1 MGETVSEFLSVETK
15 DLLQSMPDSAS
26 LHDANGNAIWVS
38 DKTLEMFCK
47 GAENL
52 NNKGFIEQINPQDKL
67 DVLKAFSDCNA
78 SGKQQT
84 VTFRCQF
91 IKPDGSFEVSYFE
104 LRVSSYLHKEEQFFL
119 ALVRDISND
128 KRSSDQAKQDV
139 ERAQNSSSTK
149 SMFLS
154 HMSHELRTPLNAI
167 IGFSQM
173 LMGEAAVV
181 ISDEKKTEYAGLVN
195 QSASHL
201 LNIINDPRAIQQVL
215 INLIANAIKFSNRGD
230 KVTVVIERN
239 RRKVNLKVI
248 DTGLGMEKDTLDN
261 LGSSFFQEE
270 QSTTKRFEGTG
281 LGLSIV
287 FGLVQLHNGEISFDS
302 TKGSGTTVVFGL
314 GFALIA
320 GNALYSQE
328 GSHPDPIWST
338 AKQQDSLSQNFEP
351 EIAKV
356 SKPNTITRSVL
367 TQRISVTNIPVPTA
381 SPARSSSIAAQSSL
395 VRDVQSALA
404 DIGFYKGKIDGIYGA
419 GTKLAIMN
427 FQQRA
432 GIIPN
437 GEASYGLLSNVKSV
451 QAVADVKILVMRV
464 LALMASWAIKPK
476 VRLSAFKNALS

>member
-1 MGETVSEFLSVETK
+1 MQSVSV
-15 DLLQSMPDSAS
+15 
-26 LHDANGNAIWVS
+26 
-38 DKTLEMFCK
+38 
-47 GAENL
+47 
-52 NNKGFIEQINPQDKL
+52 L

-201 LNIINDPRAIQQVL
+201 LNIIND
-215 INLIANAIKFSNRGD
+215 NLIANAIKFSNRGD

-302 TKGSGTTVVFGL
+302 TKGSGTT
-314 GFALIA
+314 I
-320 GNALYSQE
+320 Q
-328 GSHPDPIWST
+328 
-338 AKQQDSLSQNFEP
+338 
-351 EIAKV
+351 
-356 SKPNTITRSVL
+356 
-367 TQRISVTNIPVPTA
+367 
-381 SPARSSSIAAQSSL
+381 
-395 VRDVQSALA
+395 
-404 DIGFYKGKIDGIYGA
+404 
-419 GTKLAIMN
+419 
-427 FQQRA
+427 
-432 GIIPN
+432 
-437 GEASYGLLSNVKSV
+437 
-451 QAVADVKILVMRV
+451 MR
-464 LALMASWAIKPK
+464 
-476 VRLSAFKNALS
+476 RLFS

>member
-1 MGETVSEFLSVETK
+1 MASNVLSNAFKNSFSKLTNAVGIRAQVKPVGETVSEFLSVETK

-26 LHDANGNAIWVS
+26 LHDANGNAVWVS
-38 DKTLEMFCK
+38 DKTLEMFYK

-104 LRVSSYLHKEEQFFL
+104 LRVSSYLHKEDQFFL

-201 LNIINDPRAIQQVL
+201 LNIINDILDISKIEAGKFKIIPEVISLQDEVQASLKLMAPIADQAGVCIEVDTKDHLPNITADPRAIQQVL
-215 INLIANAIKFSNRGD
+215 INLIANAIKFSNSGD

-239 RRKVNLKVI
+239 RRKVNLKII

-302 TKGSGTTVVFGL
+302 TKGSGTTVCVELPISNEKSIPIPADPNEAIVFL
-314 GFALIA
+314 NKSREPNLLRKLET
-320 GNALYSQE
+320 N
-328 GSHPDPIWST
+328 ST
-338 AKQQDSLSQNFEP
+338 
-351 EIAKV
+351 
-356 SKPNTITRSVL
+356 
-367 TQRISVTNIPVPTA
+367 
-381 SPARSSSIAAQSSL
+381 
-395 VRDVQSALA
+395 VRKT
-404 DIGFYKGKIDGIYGA
+404 G
-419 GTKLAIMN
+419 
-427 FQQRA
+427 
-432 GIIPN
+432 
-437 GEASYGLLSNVKSV
+437 
-451 QAVADVKILVMRV
+451 
-464 LALMASWAIKPK
+464 
-476 VRLSAFKNALS
+476 

>member
-1 MGETVSEFLSVETK
+1 MASNVLSNAFKNSFSKLTNAVGIRAQVKPVGETVSEFLSVETK

-26 LHDANGNAIWVS
+26 LHDANGNAVWVS
-38 DKTLEMFCK
+38 DKTLEMFYK

-104 LRVSSYLHKEEQFFL
+104 LRVSSYLHKEDQFFL

-201 LNIINDPRAIQQVL
+201 LNIINDILDISKIEAGKFKIIPEVISLQDEVQASLKLMAPIADQAGVCIEVDTKDHLPNITADPRAIQQVL

-239 RRKVNLKVI
+239 RRKVNLKII

-302 TKGSGTTVVFGL
+302 TKGSGTTVCVELPISNEKSIPIPADPNEAIVFL
-314 GFALIA
+314 NKSREPNLLRKLET
-320 GNALYSQE
+320 N
-328 GSHPDPIWST
+328 ST
-338 AKQQDSLSQNFEP
+338 
-351 EIAKV
+351 
-356 SKPNTITRSVL
+356 
-367 TQRISVTNIPVPTA
+367 
-381 SPARSSSIAAQSSL
+381 
-395 VRDVQSALA
+395 VRKT
-404 DIGFYKGKIDGIYGA
+404 G
-419 GTKLAIMN
+419 
-427 FQQRA
+427 
-432 GIIPN
+432 
-437 GEASYGLLSNVKSV
+437 
-451 QAVADVKILVMRV
+451 
-464 LALMASWAIKPK
+464 
-476 VRLSAFKNALS
+476 

>member
-1 MGETVSEFLSVETK
+1 
-15 DLLQSMPDSAS
+15 MPDSAS

-201 LNIINDPRAIQQVL
+201 LNIINDILDISKIEAGKFKIIPEVISLKDEVQASLKLMAPIAEQAGVCIEVDTKDHLPNITADPRAIQQVL

-302 TKGSGTTVVFGL
+302 TKGSGTTVCVELPISNEKSIPIPADPNEAIVFL
-314 GFALIA
+314 NKSREPNLLRKLET
-320 GNALYSQE
+320 N
-328 GSHPDPIWST
+328 ST
-338 AKQQDSLSQNFEP
+338 
-351 EIAKV
+351 
-356 SKPNTITRSVL
+356 
-367 TQRISVTNIPVPTA
+367 
-381 SPARSSSIAAQSSL
+381 
-395 VRDVQSALA
+395 VRKT
-404 DIGFYKGKIDGIYGA
+404 G
-419 GTKLAIMN
+419 
-427 FQQRA
+427 
-432 GIIPN
+432 
-437 GEASYGLLSNVKSV
+437 
-451 QAVADVKILVMRV
+451 
-464 LALMASWAIKPK
+464 
-476 VRLSAFKNALS
+476 

>member
-1 MGETVSEFLSVETK
+1 MASNVLSNAFKNSFSKLTNAVGIRTQVKPVGETVSEFLSVETK

-201 LNIINDPRAIQQVL
+201 LNIINDILDISKIEAGKFKIIPEVISLKDEVQASLKLMAPIAEQAGVCIEVDTKDHLPNITADPRAIQQVL

-302 TKGSGTTVVFGL
+302 TKGSGTTVCVELPISNEKSIPIPADPNEAIVFL
-314 GFALIA
+314 NKSREPNLLRKLET
-320 GNALYSQE
+320 N
-328 GSHPDPIWST
+328 ST
-338 AKQQDSLSQNFEP
+338 
-351 EIAKV
+351 
-356 SKPNTITRSVL
+356 
-367 TQRISVTNIPVPTA
+367 
-381 SPARSSSIAAQSSL
+381 
-395 VRDVQSALA
+395 VRKT
-404 DIGFYKGKIDGIYGA
+404 G
-419 GTKLAIMN
+419 
-427 FQQRA
+427 
-432 GIIPN
+432 
-437 GEASYGLLSNVKSV
+437 
-451 QAVADVKILVMRV
+451 
-464 LALMASWAIKPK
+464 
-476 VRLSAFKNALS
+476 